1 VMSAVVQIKQ
11 VADAQTRS
19 VRELE
24 TAIVDLASQAQVLGG
39 EVKRFKL

>member
-11 VADAQTRS
+11 VAEAQTGS

-24 TAIVDLASQAQVLGG
+24 SAISQLVNQAQVLGG